1 MLAWKFYLRF
11 LTPFSPSSFRT
22 FLLFKSLTVLSL
34 KKTVSTVCGVHTV
47 AHIRRFELKKTHW
60 DSRHA
65 RQTSWTQKMARS
77 PRVMNVFNLIYTTF
91 IIIKVY
97 IGTMHYII
105 DRWLLES
112 YLSIRQSYAINSNGY
127 VGDLEWFKLK
137 IWIKSFWFWTPEHI
151 ERIQAEDGEK
161 VEIFKAEKCS
171 FWQKRNKKWVYFVW
185 RKMNLGSAQLG
196 KVKGKSKK
204 RSRSLQVRLNR
215 SDTMNTAEWNQLTEF
230 NWSNVIGGE
239 QPLQWLECLGERSES
254 DRTARTEW

>member
-1 MLAWKFYLRF
+1 MW
-11 LTPFSPSSFRT
+11 SPHSGTHF
-22 FLLFKSLTVLSL
+22 V
-34 KKTVSTVCGVHTV
+34 
-47 AHIRRFELKKTHW
+47 RRFELKETHW

-137 IWIKSFWFWTPEHI
+137 IWIKSFDS
-151 ERIQAEDGEK
+151 ERLSTSNGFKLKMEK
-161 VEIFKAEKCS
+161 RWKFLRQRNAASDKSATKNEFILCEEKWIWAAHNS
-171 FWQKRNKKWVYFVW
+171 VKSKESQKREAAHYKCDWIEVTQWIPLNGINWLNSIGRMLSVE
-185 RKMNLGSAQLG
+185 S
-196 KVKGKSKK
+196 
-204 RSRSLQVRLNR
+204 SRSSDWSASVSAVRV
-215 SDTMNTAEWNQLTEF
+215 TELHGP
-230 NWSNVIGGE
+230 NGSG
-239 QPLQWLECLGERSES
+239 
-254 DRTARTEW
+254 